1 MSTPSPHPT
10 LRKQSISQFFTTEC
24 DRQLTLELWRK
35 FPDSQQ
41 MPPRQVPR
49 AGIEIMTREGL
60 EWERLKVDELSKAF
74 DDGALVGSPEHD
86 DSGRVSRW
94 LPTPLASALASA
106 APGKFLVEAAYDVG
120 VAFIAAHQPGA
131 SVGGLQFADLRPDL
145 IQVLAPH
152 RDQRIVTPGGEVA
165 ARDSHDERLGLRVV
179 DIKLTAEPTR
189 GHFAEVVYYAC
200 ALAGWLIDN
209 RMNDRY
215 AVVDTV
221 ALWPGSHAGSS
232 LMAAVRDA
240 NDQDLA
246 LTDSERFAAL
256 AEDLEEVPFEVVALR
271 LRRFF
276 EADLP
281 RVLGQ
286 PWRDLDWHVDG
297 RCRHCDWLG
306 QKWQLQDGTP
316 TWHDDHC
323 IPTAETTGHL
333 SRVAFMPRG
342 AADSLRERSIYTVT
356 DLAGLDSA
364 SSEFDD
370 HQSLRMSRGVLAGR
384 AESLKTDQSGIPPGA
399 GTSAVMPRWADL
411 RVRVS
416 VDFDA
421 GSGISLAFAAE
432 ANWVQPY
439 SPHRGKPETHTYGA
453 RHFTVQE
460 RSLEAE
466 RERLTAFLGFIHE
479 TLTDAHSRDP
489 DTSYQVF
496 IWDRVQYEHLVRVIG
511 RHLPWLI
518 GDQRLRNLVWLF
530 PPEEV
535 AANPSQHTRNS
546 PVTIVRDVVRAVVG
560 APIAH
565 YYSLLALARV
575 YWPSWLDEA
584 PKVRV
589 HPLFEDPLSDQIP
602 SERAHEIWSRATKRF
617 DPHSNRHIGRD
628 WQEVHTQ
635 LVEALGVRLRAIWFV
650 VDKLIEDLGDTLKS
664 KAPLIALNRLPLDFR
679 NRVSFDGQLWYA
691 FARLDAALEELEV
704 HQHRARP
711 VHEREAR
718 FVAARL
724 PRRLRDIEA
733 AEALAALDLG
743 PAPRR
748 RVYELAEGSCEL
760 RARAGDFDWSLAPED
775 DPHFLD
781 RSIAAVARE
790 HGLVH
795 LVHGYMQR
803 RSMDE
808 VTAATIAGLDRD
820 ARLIAL
826 DMTDFVLAAPLF
838 DALDEAGV
846 LDLNAG
852 VVLDGRHTEFF
863 AGRLLRTL
871 QAIGNPRAAHDNANR
886 QVLSAMGMEGRRGA
900 LRNEGSPVADVLW
913 TPKELVSA
921 EGRLDPP
928 AVLSALQD
936 AGLGLNESQRRA
948 IQIACSRRLSLIWGP
963 PGTGKSRTLHGL
975 IVGASLSAGAD
986 PLRVL
991 ICGPTYTSVDNVL
1004 RPVRD
1009 DLAHFAGDVLVARI
1023 RSASRPREGTEPEL
1037 DYPLARRDPDPKVVA
1052 LRDRLVTRGGKTVVA
1067 ATAQQVHNLL
1077 IMDQSPA
1084 VGSLFDLIVIDEA
1097 SQLDVGHAVLA
1108 LAALAENGTIV
1119 VAGDHLQLPPIHKA
1133 TAPVGLETMVGSIY
1147 SYFHEYHGIGHE
1159 MLDTNY
1165 RSNDV
1170 IVDFVKTAGYRTEL
1184 TARYPR
1190 LRLGADAALQSR
1202 PHNWPAAVTWSPG
1215 LAALADPG
1223 SPISCFVYPEG
1234 RSSQWNHLE
1243 AEITAALVRL
1253 YWQSPSSVLVDP
1265 DSPEAGSLPDAE
1277 HFFGQTIG
1285 IVTPH
1290 RAQQALVVTYI
1301 QRAFVDSPAVTDEL
1315 IRDSVDTVERFQGQ
1329 QRDII
1334 IATFALGDP
1343 DSIGS
1348 EEEFLLSLNR
1358 FNVMASR
1365 ARAKLIVLVSDEVSI
1380 HLARDPEVLRDS
1392 ALLKR
1397 LVSTYCDHAT
1407 ELDLGYGAAKG
1418 QTLPVRGRCM
1428 TKNWPSP

>member
-74 DDGALVGSPEHD
+74 DDDALVGSPEHD
-86 DSGRVSRW
+86 DSGGVSLWR
-94 LPTPLASALASA
+94 PTPLASALGSA
-106 APGKFLVEAAYDVG
+106 APGKFLVEAAYGVG
-120 VAFIAAHQPGA
+120 AAFIAAHQPGA

-165 ARDSHDERLGLRVV
+165 ARETHDERLGLRVV

-209 RMNDRY
+209 NMNHRY

-276 EADLP
+276 EADIP

-323 IPTAETTGHL
+323 IPTAETTDHL

-342 AADSLRERSIYTVT
+342 AADSLRERNIHTVT
-356 DLAGLDSA
+356 DLAGLDST

-384 AESLKTDQSGIPPGA
+384 AESLKIDQSGIPPGA

-411 RVRVS
+411 RVRIS

-439 SPHRGKPETHTYGA
+439 SPHRGKPETHIYRA

-518 GDQRLRNLVWLF
+518 GDQRLQNLVWLF

-560 APIAH
+560 APISH

-575 YWPSWLDEA
+575 YWPSWLDGE
-584 PKVRV
+584 PTIRV

-602 SERAHEIWSRATKRF
+602 SERAHEIWSKATKRF
-617 DPHSNRHIGRD
+617 DPHSNRHMGRD

-635 LVEALGVRLRAIWFV
+635 LVEALGVRLRAIRFV
-650 VDKLIEDLGDTLKS
+650 VDRLTEDLGDTLKS
-664 KAPLIALNRLPLDFR
+664 KAPPIALNRLPPDYQR
-679 NRVSFDGQLWYA
+679 RVSFDGQLWYA
-691 FARLDAALEELEV
+691 FARLDSALRELEV

-724 PRRLRDIEA
+724 PLRLHGAEA
-733 AEALAALDLG
+733 TEALAALGL
-743 PAPRR
+743 APKARR

-760 RARAGDFDWSLAPED
+760 RARAGTLA
-775 DPHFLD
+775 
-781 RSIAAVARE
+781 
-790 HGLVH
+790 
-795 LVHGYMQR
+795 
-803 RSMDE
+803 
-808 VTAATIAGLDRD
+808 
-820 ARLIAL
+820 
-826 DMTDFVLAAPLF
+826 
-838 DALDEAGV
+838 
-846 LDLNAG
+846 
-852 VVLDGRHTEFF
+852 
-863 AGRLLRTL
+863 
-871 QAIGNPRAAHDNANR
+871 
-886 QVLSAMGMEGRRGA
+886 
-900 LRNEGSPVADVLW
+900 
-913 TPKELVSA
+913 
-921 EGRLDPP
+921 
-928 AVLSALQD
+928 
-936 AGLGLNESQRRA
+936 
-948 IQIACSRRLSLIWGP
+948 
-963 PGTGKSRTLHGL
+963 
-975 IVGASLSAGAD
+975 GASLPKTTPTFPTGASQRSLD
-986 PLRVL
+986 STGY
-991 ICGPTYTSVDNVL
+991 CTS
-1004 RPVRD
+1004 
-1009 DLAHFAGDVLVARI
+1009 FAGI
-1023 RSASRPREGTEPEL
+1023 C
-1037 DYPLARRDPDPKVVA
+1037 RDGA
-1052 LRDRLVTRGGKTVVA
+1052 WTR
-1067 ATAQQVHNLL
+1067 
-1077 IMDQSPA
+1077 
-1084 VGSLFDLIVIDEA
+1084 
-1097 SQLDVGHAVLA
+1097 
-1108 LAALAENGTIV
+1108 
-1119 VAGDHLQLPPIHKA
+1119 LPPRRLRA
-1133 TAPVGLETMVGSIY
+1133 
-1147 SYFHEYHGIGHE
+1147 
-1159 MLDTNY
+1159 
-1165 RSNDV
+1165 
-1170 IVDFVKTAGYRTEL
+1170 L
-1184 TARYPR
+1184 TA
-1190 LRLGADAALQSR
+1190 
-1202 PHNWPAAVTWSPG
+1202 T
-1215 LAALADPG
+1215 
-1223 SPISCFVYPEG
+1223 
-1234 RSSQWNHLE
+1234 
-1243 AEITAALVRL
+1243 
-1253 YWQSPSSVLVDP
+1253 
-1265 DSPEAGSLPDAE
+1265 
-1277 HFFGQTIG
+1277 
-1285 IVTPH
+1285 
-1290 RAQQALVVTYI
+1290 
-1301 QRAFVDSPAVTDEL
+1301 
-1315 IRDSVDTVERFQGQ
+1315 
-1329 QRDII
+1329 
-1334 IATFALGDP
+1334 
-1343 DSIGS
+1343 
-1348 EEEFLLSLNR
+1348 
-1358 FNVMASR
+1358 
-1365 ARAKLIVLVSDEVSI
+1365 
-1380 HLARDPEVLRDS
+1380 
-1392 ALLKR
+1392 
-1397 LVSTYCDHAT
+1397 
-1407 ELDLGYGAAKG
+1407 LD
-1418 QTLPVRGRCM
+1418 
-1428 TKNWPSP
+1428 

>member
-1 MSTPSPHPT
+1 MRPTPPHPT
-10 LRKQSISQFFTTEC
+10 LRKQSISQYFTTEC
-24 DRQLTLELWRK
+24 DRQLALELWRS
-35 FPDSQQ
+35 FFESQQ

-49 AGIEIMTREGL
+49 AGIEIMTREGR

-74 DDGALVGSPEHD
+74 ADGALIGSPKRD
-86 DSGRVSRW
+86 DSGRVTRW
-94 LPTPLASALASA
+94 RPTSLAGALGLAG
-106 APGKFLVEAAYDVG
+106 PDQFVVEAEYGIGA
-120 VAFIAAHQPGA
+120 AFIAAHQPGA
-131 SVGGLQFADLRPDL
+131 SVSGLQFADLRPDL
-145 IQVLAPH
+145 IQVLAP
-152 RDQRIVTPGGEVA
+152 RDVERMVTPAGKVVE
-165 ARDSHDERLGLRVV
+165 RDSHDERLGLRVI

-200 ALAGWLIDN
+200 ALSGWLMEN
-209 RMNDRY
+209 GMSEQY
-215 AVVDTV
+215 VVADTV

-240 NDQDLA
+240 NDQDLE
-246 LTDSERFAAL
+246 LTDGERFAAL

-276 EADLP
+276 ESDLP
-281 RVLGQ
+281 RVLEQ

-306 QKWQLQDGTP
+306 QRWRRQDGTH

-323 IPTAETTGHL
+323 IPTAEDTDHL

-342 AADSLRERSIYTVT
+342 AAVSLRERNINTVT
-356 DLAGLDSA
+356 DLAGLDST

-384 AESLKTDQSGIPPGA
+384 AESLKTAESGIPQGA

-411 RVRVS
+411 RVRIS

-421 GSGISLAFAAE
+421 GSGITVAFAAE

-439 SPHRGKPETHTYGA
+439 SSRRGIPESHTYGF

-460 RSLEAE
+460 RNLETE

-479 TLTDAHSRDP
+479 ILTEAHSRDP
-489 DTSYQVF
+489 ETSYQVF

-518 GDQRLRNLVWLF
+518 GDERLRNLVWLF

-560 APIAH
+560 APIPH

-575 YWPSWLDEA
+575 YWPAWLDDE
-584 PKVRV
+584 PTIRV
-589 HPLFEDPLSDQIP
+589 HPLFEDPLSDQVP
-602 SERAHEIWSRATKRF
+602 SERAHEIWSKATTRF
-617 DPHSNRHIGRD
+617 DPRSNRHLGRD

-635 LVEALGVRLRAIWFV
+635 LVEALGVRLRAIRFV
-650 VDKLIEDLGDTLKS
+650 VERLAEDLGDTLKS
-664 KAPLIALNRLPLDFR
+664 KAPPIALNRLPPDFQS
-679 NRVSFDGQLWYA
+679 RVSFDGQLWYA
-691 FARLDAALEELEV
+691 FARLDSALDALEV

-724 PRRLRDIEA
+724 PRRLRGAEA
-733 AEALAALDLG
+733 AIALADLG
-743 PAPRR
+743 LAPAARR
-748 RVYELAEGSCEL
+748 RVYQLADGSCEL
-760 RARAGDFDWSLAPED
+760 KAKVGDFDWCLAPEE

-781 RSIAAVARE
+781 RSISAVAGE
-790 HGLVH
+790 HGLQD
-795 LVHGYMQR
+795 LVHGFLQR
-803 RSMDE
+803 RCMDE

-820 ARLIAL
+820 ARLIAV
-826 DMTDFVLAAPLF
+826 DMTDFALVAPLF
-838 DALDEAGV
+838 DALEEAGA
-846 LDLNAG
+846 LDLDDG

-863 AGRLLRTL
+863 ARRLLLTL

-886 QVLSAMGMEGRRGA
+886 DVCSAMGMEGRRGA
-900 LRNEGSPVADVLW
+900 RRSEDSPVADVLW
-913 TPKELVSA
+913 APKELGPA
-921 EGRLDPP
+921 GGRLAPA
-928 AVLSALQD
+928 AVLSALLD
-936 AGLGLNESQRRA
+936 AGLDLNESQRRA

-963 PGTGKSRTLHGL
+963 PGTGKSRTLHSL
-975 IVGASLSAGAD
+975 IVGASLSAGAN

-1004 RPVRD
+1004 RPVRGG
-1009 DLAHFAGDVLVARI
+1009 LAHVADDVLVARI
-1023 RSASRPREGTEPEL
+1023 RSATRPGEGTEPEL
-1037 DYPLARRDPDPKVVA
+1037 DYPLDRYAPDPKVVA
-1052 LRDRLVTRGGKTVVA
+1052 LRNRLVSRGGTTIVA

-1077 IMDQSPA
+1077 TMDGSPA
-1084 VGSLFDLIVIDEA
+1084 VGPLFDLIVIDGA
-1097 SQLDVGHAVLA
+1097 SQLDVAHAVLA
-1108 LAALAENGTIV
+1108 LAALAEHGTVV

-1147 SYFHEYHGIGHE
+1147 SYFHEYHGIDHE
-1159 MLDTNY
+1159 MLETNY
-1165 RSNDV
+1165 RSNNV

-1184 TARYPR
+1184 TARHPR
-1190 LRLGADAALQSR
+1190 LRLGADAALRSK
-1202 PHNWPAAVTWSPG
+1202 PHNWPGAVTWSPG
-1215 LAALADPG
+1215 LAALADPD

-1234 RSSQWNHLE
+1234 RSSQWNHFE
-1243 AEITAALVRL
+1243 AETTAALVRL
-1253 YWQSPSSVLVDP
+1253 YWQSPSSVLINP
-1265 DSPEAGSLPDAE
+1265 DSSVEGSPPDAE
-1277 HFFGQTIG
+1277 HFFAQTTG

-1290 RAQQALVVTYI
+1290 RAQQALVVRYI
-1301 QRAFVDSPAVTDEL
+1301 QRAFADSPSVTDEL

-1343 DSIGS
+1343 DSIGD

-1380 HLARDPEVLRDS
+1380 HLARDPEVLRGS

-1397 LVSTYCDHAT
+1397 LVSTYCDHAA
-1407 ELDLGYGAAKG
+1407 ELEIAYRSATG
-1418 QTLPVRGRCM
+1418 QTLSVGGRCM
-1428 TKNWPSP
+1428 TRGRQSP